1 MDTKQRR
8 WMIMTIL
15 MNDHLFAFVVVF
27 AVYIILLQL
36 TASIDKDI
44 ASDVIIIAM
53 LAGFMSLI
61 SFIFWAAPYLDA
73 TINTNPRIYTF
84 LRVVLIIHLYVM
96 CFGLFNLPLS
106 ILVV

>member
-1 MDTKQRR
+1 
-8 WMIMTIL
+8 MTRL
-15 MNDHLFAFVVVF
+15 MNDHILIFVVLLAMYV
-27 AVYIILLQL
+27 VLLQL
-36 TASIDKDI
+36 TSAIDKDI